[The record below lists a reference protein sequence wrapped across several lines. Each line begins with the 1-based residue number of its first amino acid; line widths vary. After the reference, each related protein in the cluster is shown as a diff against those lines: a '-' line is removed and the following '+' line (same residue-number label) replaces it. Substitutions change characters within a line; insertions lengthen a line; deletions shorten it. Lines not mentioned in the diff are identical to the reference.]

1 MPTRTFR
8 DARPMN
14 TLVRAIVV
22 LFGTAALAGCAQQ
35 VRVTSD
41 WQDDAPGDQPF
52 SRVLVVGV
60 SPDYN
65 QRCAFES
72 FLTLQIRSES
82 TTAIASCR
90 AMSSK
95 DPLTRENI
103 EREIAE
109 HQVDAVLATFLVAAE
124 IRGQE
129 GGTSETRG
137 ETYYKATGI
146 GYDYYGYYGAYGMPV
161 IYGEF
166 KTAPSITTVQGQVE
180 ITTRLFDA
188 TDATLVYELNTKA
201 RDLESREA
209 GLAIITGPIA
219 ERLRRDGVI
228 R

>member
-1 MPTRTFR
+1 MPTRAVR
-8 DARPMN
+8 DPRPMN
-14 TLVRAIVV
+14 TLVRAMV
-22 LFGTAALAGCAQQ
+22 LLLGAVALAGCAQQ
-35 VRVTSD
+35 VRVSGA
-41 WQDDAPGDQPF
+41 WQDDVPRDRSF

-72 FLTLQIRSES
+72 VLALQIRSES
-82 TTAIASCR
+82 TTVITSCR

-95 DPLTRENI
+95 DPLTLENI
-103 EREIAE
+103 ERVIAE

-129 GGTSETRG
+129 GGTNETRG

-166 KTAPSITTVQGQVE
+166 QTAPSIMTVQGQVE
-180 ITTRLFDA
+180 ITTRLFDTA
-188 TDATLVYELNTKA
+188 DGTLVYELNTKA

>member
-1 MPTRTFR
+1 MPTRAVR
-8 DARPMN
+8 DLRPMN
-14 TLVRAIVV
+14 TLVRAMV
-22 LFGTAALAGCAQQ
+22 LLLGAAALAGCAQQ

-41 WQDDAPGDQPF
+41 WQDNAPRDQPF

-65 QRCAFES
+65 QRCAFEG

-90 AMSSK
+90 VMSEK
-95 DPLTRENI
+95 DLLTRENI
-103 EREIAE
+103 ERVIAE
-109 HQVDAVLATFLVAAE
+109 HQIDAVLATTLVAGE
-124 IRGQE
+124 IKGKE

-137 ETYYKATGI
+137 DAYYKATGI
-146 GYDYYGYYGAYGMPV
+146 GYGYSGYYGVYGMPV
-161 IYGEF
+161 VYGEF
-166 KTAPSITTVQGQVE
+166 RTAPSIMTVTGQVE
-180 ITTRLFDA
+180 IMTRLYE
-188 TDATLVYELNTKA
+188 TRGATLVYELNTKA

-209 GLAIITGPIA
+209 SLAIITGPIA